1 VTPEQAEAATKD
13 IIGKLGAGYML
24 APPTRAVG
32 KDNGYRTMQFYFAG
46 RGGVL
51 GECDADVVKS
61 AFGWFSA
68 DMCRTNWE
76 EGCAVAGPKKA
87 AELYNQAMASWGS
100 ANLAGIDGL
109 DRFVELAER
118 MVAHVN
124 PDGLPLFAGWRA
136 MPRATDDPAA
146 HAYQLVAL
154 LRELRG
160 SCHIVAARAQ
170 GLGDVETMM
179 ANPGQGEARAEVFG
193 HTPPYPD
200 GAALRAQ
207 FDAAEAATDR
217 MMVEPWEALNE
228 AERAE
233 MVELTEGLW
242 LPRLSRTPKS

>member
-1 VTPEQAEAATKD
+1 MTPEQAEAATKEQL
-13 IIGKLGAGYML
+13 GKLGAGYML
-24 APPTRAVG
+24 DGPTRAMG
-32 KDNGYRTMQFYFAG
+32 KENGYRTMEFYFAG

-68 DMCRTNWE
+68 DMCRTFWDG
-76 EGCAVAGPKKA
+76 GCAIAGPKKA
-87 AELYNQAMASWGS
+87 AEIYNQAMANWGS
-100 ANLAGIDGL
+100 EHLAGVEGVE
-109 DRFVELAER
+109 RFAELAER
-118 MVAHVN
+118 MVANVGV
-124 PDGLPLFAGWRA
+124 DGLPLFAGWRA

-146 HAYQLVAL
+146 HAYQLAAL

-193 HTPPYPD
+193 HQPPYPD
-200 GAALRAQ
+200 GAELRAQ
-207 FDAAEAATDR
+207 FDAAEAATDQ
-217 MMVEPWEALNE
+217 MMIPAWEALDE

-233 MVELTEGLW
+233 MVELTE
-242 LPRLSRTPKS
+242 RLFTAAVDE

>member
-1 VTPEQAEAATKD
+1 MTPEQAEAATKD
-13 IIGKLGAGYML
+13 LIGNLGAGYML
-24 APPTRAVG
+24 DGPTRAIG
-32 KDNGYRTMQFYFAG
+32 KENGYRTMQFYFAG

-100 ANLAGIDGL
+100 AKLAGVDGL

-118 MVAHVN
+118 MVANVGV
-124 PDGLPLFAGWRA
+124 DGLPLFAGWRA

-160 SCHIVAARAQ
+160 SCHIAAAVAQ

-179 ANPGQGEARAEVFG
+179 ANPSQGEARAEVFG
-193 HTPPYPD
+193 HVAPYPD
-200 GAALRAQ
+200 GAEFRAQ

-217 MMVEPWEALNE
+217 MMLKPWEALTE

-233 MVELTEGLW
+233 MVDITK
-242 LPRLSRTPKS
+242 RLAAAVGG